1 MAWIRMVE
9 EDPDTGVMRDIT
21 AGSVIK
27 IFSLR
32 PELRRQRDT
41 FSHAMTFGGS
51 GLGRYREELIA
62 TSISALVH
70 CKF

>member
-9 EDPDTGVMRDIT
+9 EDPDTGVTRDVT
-21 AGSVIK
+21 GGGVPQ

-32 PELRRQRDT
+32 PDLKKQRDT
-41 FSHAMTFGGS
+41 FSYAMTFGGS